1 LIREERLEALILKK
15 RWIAVETLFTCC
27 PPDPWDRTALISI
40 SEIGISMLSDI
51 LSMWLSLKGFIKIKP
66 ESLLKSRYSK
76 LWNAKGGAKAP
87 PFGLLKVNRSLT
99 QPKAS

>member
-1 LIREERLEALILKK
+1 MGKGRLEALILKK

-51 LSMWLSLKGFIKIKP
+51 FSM
-66 ESLLKSRYSK
+66 
-76 LWNAKGGAKAP
+76 
-87 PFGLLKVNRSLT
+87 
-99 QPKAS
+99 

>member
-1 LIREERLEALILKK
+1 MGKGRLEALILKK

-51 LSMWLSLKGFIKIKP
+51 FSMCLPQKGFIKIMP
-66 ESLLKSRYSK
+66 ESLLKSRY
-76 LWNAKGGAKAP
+76 LRLRNAKGGAMAP
-87 PFGLLKVNRSLT
+87 PFGLLKVNRSPT
-99 QPKAS
+99 QHKAS